1 VTHGEAPAAHRP
13 LAALSRVFELSW
25 GLGLSGGYSTLTLA
39 EIAVER
45 PAETEHDKPATGIDG
60 VLTGIN

>member
-1 VTHGEAPAAHRP
+1 
-13 LAALSRVFELSW
+13 LSRVFELSW